1 MKKIIAAAVA
11 TAFVAPVF
19 AGEITLSGD
28 VEFLYSNSGGVMSG
42 STGDADFNI
51 SSTSELPNGLTVT
64 GILDIEDADMANGT
78 PDAKL
83 AISGDFGTVEFGAG
97 AGEAS
102 GAFENAA
109 DVAAYG
115 AGVEV
120 ADGFATETS
129 IDYRGSLME
138 GLSVAASYGINGAED
153 QTSTAYG
160 VKYAMGGYSVAYS
173 TISADS
179 NDKDPSSLSATAT
192 FGSLYVGVER
202 IADNGGTADNDVT
215 AVGAKYTMGDTAF
228 YYESNN
234 YSADATG
241 TDVIA
246 YGVTQTIG
254 GGLSVGAGITDDDGS
269 DDNVTTVGIAYTF

>member
-1 MKKIIAAAVA
+1 MKKLIAAAVA
-11 TAFVAPVF
+11 TAFVAPAF
-19 AGEITLSGD
+19 AGDITLSGD
-28 VEFLYSNSGGVMSG
+28 VEFLYTNSGGVMSG
-42 STGDADFNI
+42 SNGDADFNI
-51 SSTSELPNGLTVT
+51 TSTSELPNGMTVT
-64 GILDIEDADMANGT
+64 GILDVEDADMAAGS

-83 AISGDFGTVEFGAG
+83 AISGDFGTVEFGSG

-120 ADGFATETS
+120 SDGFATETS
-129 IDYRGSLME
+129 VDYRGTLME
-138 GLSVAASYGINGAED
+138 GLSVAASYGINGAAD

-173 TISADS
+173 TISTD

-202 IADNGGTADNDVT
+202 IADNGGVENNDVT
-215 AVGAKYTMGDTAF
+215 AVGAKYSMGDTAF

-241 TDVIA
+241 SDVVA
-246 YGVTQTIG
+246 YGVTHSVG
-254 GGLSVGAGITDDDGS
+254 GGLSVGAGITDDDGT